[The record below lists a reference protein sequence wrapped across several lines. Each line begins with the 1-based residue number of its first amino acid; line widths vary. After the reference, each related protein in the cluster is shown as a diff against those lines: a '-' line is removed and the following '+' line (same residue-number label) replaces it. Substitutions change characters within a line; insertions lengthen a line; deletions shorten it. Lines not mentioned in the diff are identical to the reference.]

1 MIREDNIMNNFKIW
15 RKLRSEDSRYTP
27 PNKIFMNDESSE
39 SVLCGPTGYQI
50 SLEPPG
56 TEHRKWFNEY
66 VDIGGRVY
74 YDEVK

>member
-1 MIREDNIMNNFKIW
+1 MNNFKMW
-15 RKLRSEDSRYTP
+15 RKLRSKDSRYTP
-27 PNKIFMNDESSE
+27 LNKIFMNDEIGE

-50 SLEPPG
+50 SLEPPC

-66 VDIGGRVY
+66 VDISGRVY

>member
-1 MIREDNIMNNFKIW
+1 MNNFKMW
-15 RKLRSEDSRYTP
+15 RKLRSEDSRYMP
-27 PNKIFMNDESSE
+27 PNKIFINDERGE
-39 SVLCGPTGYQI
+39 SVLCVPTGYRV

-56 TEHRKWFNEY
+56 IEHRKWFNEY

>member
-1 MIREDNIMNNFKIW
+1 MNNFKMW

-27 PNKIFMNDESSE
+27 SNKIFMNDESGE

-50 SLEPPG
+50 SLEPPF
-56 TEHRKWFNEY
+56 TDHRKWFNEY
-66 VDIGGRVY
+66 VDISGRVY

>member
-1 MIREDNIMNNFKIW
+1 MNNFKMW
-15 RKLRSEDSRYTP
+15 RKLRSADSRYSP
-27 PNKIFMNDESSE
+27 PNKIFDNGMGDT
-39 SVLCGPTGYQI
+39 VLCGPTGYKM

-66 VDIGGRVY
+66 MDISGRVY